1 MGFRKL
7 STMRYTLLALALL
20 VSFVSAGS
28 FQYCEQC
35 YSNNTAAACGAGDE
49 KCVDIDFDSCMTS
62 DPTVGVCDG
71 SKGNL
76 TAQSVKFT
84 EDGDTVSK
92 TKYQGTTCNGTQVS
106 QINGTCGADCAAGIT
121 YDCGS
126 PVWIWVVVIII
137 VIVVILAIVGAI
149 GGFLFWKKKKSQ
161 TSYVYDD

>member
-106 QINGTCGADCAAGIT
+106 QNNGTCGADCAAGIT

-126 PVWIWVVVIII
+126 SVWIWVVVIII

-149 GGFLFWKKKKSQ
+149 GGFLFWKKRQ
-161 TSYVYDD
+161 QANYRIYDD